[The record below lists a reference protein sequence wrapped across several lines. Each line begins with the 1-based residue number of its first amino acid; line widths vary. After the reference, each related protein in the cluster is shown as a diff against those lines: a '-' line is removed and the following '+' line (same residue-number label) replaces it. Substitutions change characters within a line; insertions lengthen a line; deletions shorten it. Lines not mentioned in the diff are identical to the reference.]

1 MTGSLNKTVMTNT
14 EFKTNYKVEV
24 IKYRKF
30 NDLNDKVHYFMF
42 LVRGNGFEDYYH
54 INCDSMVAEPEFGR
68 HIHSYQIGTH
78 LRNVADEIL
87 EILK

>member
-1 MTGSLNKTVMTNT
+1 MANT

-24 IKYRKF
+24 VKYRKF

-42 LVRGNGFEDYYH
+42 LVTGNDFEDYYH
-54 INCDSMVAEPEFGR
+54 INCDSMVAEPDFGR
-68 HIHSYQIGTH
+68 HTDSYQIGTH

-87 EILK
+87 ETFKK